1 MSSTFRYPG
10 EFEPQTDVFVEWLPY
25 GEPIKGYDAY
35 APVVEVVYHL
45 MSEVQVHINCCPT
58 VPGLMDSCIAALQAR
73 GIDTDKI
80 NFTQFNEDPN
90 SFYFRDNGP
99 NIMVN
104 DEGETLVVNPSWSFY
119 GRYEKNEGLRE
130 YSRLA
135 GVHAA
140 ITLNCFDIISSDM
153 VSEGGDREFN
163 GAGILI
169 VIEDT
174 EVRKR
179 NPGYTKEEIE
189 AEYKRLWNVEKIIW
203 LPQPLYDD
211 DDFTLAPL
219 DYKEDGTHIV
229 GSSFAAHTDEMCR
242 FIGKNKIL
250 LAEVTDEEAESNVVS
265 RENKRRLDAAY
276 EILSKET
283 DLEGNPF
290 EITRIPVSAH
300 IEYIQSPGDDLFDYY
315 HELVGDKFKDGTPWM
330 NDRDLHLF
338 AATSYCNFLVCNGV
352 VLGQRYWQEGMDE
365 AIKDKDEQAEAA
377 LKSCFPDRKVIMI
390 DSLALNFAGGGVHC
404 WTKNVYVPKKA

>member
-1 MSSTFRYPG
+1 MANSFRYPG
-10 EFEPQTDVFVEWLPY
+10 EFEPQTDVFVEWLPF
-25 GEPIKGYDAY
+25 GEPIKGYDAI
-35 APVVEVVYHL
+35 APVTEIVRHL
-45 MSEVQVHINCCPT
+45 VDEVQVHINCCPT
-58 VPGLMDSCIAALQAR
+58 VPGLMDSCIEALKA
-73 GIDTDKI
+73 GGVDPDKI
-80 NFTQFNEDPN
+80 EFTSFNEDPT

-99 NIMVN
+99 NVMVN

-119 GRYEKNEGLRE
+119 GRYEKNEGLRQ

-140 ITLNCFDIISSDM
+140 ITLGCDNIVSSEM

-163 GAGILI
+163 GAGVLI
-169 VIEDT
+169 AIEDT

-179 NPGYTKEEIE
+179 NPEYTKEEIE

-211 DDFTLAPL
+211 DDFTQAPL
-219 DYKEDGTHIV
+219 DYKEDGTPVV

-250 LAEVTDEEAESNVVS
+250 LAEVTEEEAAENVIS

-290 EITRIPVSAH
+290 EIIRIPTSAH

-315 HELVGDKFKDGTPWM
+315 HELVGDNFKDGTPWV
-330 NDRDLHLF
+330 NDADLHLF

-365 AIKDKDEQAEAA
+365 AIKEKDEKAEAV
-377 LKSCFPDRKVIMI
+377 LKQCFPDRKIVMI
-390 DSLALNFAGGGVHC
+390 DSLALNLAGGGVHC
-404 WTKNVYVPKKA
+404 WTKNVYCPRS